1 MEKKTILIVEDE
13 KIIAEDIKNIIV
25 NFNYN
30 VPAII
35 TNGEKAIQKAGE
47 LKPDLIL
54 MDIMIE
60 GNINGIEAAK
70 QIYSKFSIPV
80 IFLTSYA
87 DEKIIEQAAKSSPFG
102 YIIKPFEDRELRAT
116 IEIALYKSK
125 MEIAFWK
132 NRNFLLKV
140 IDTVPNNIFVK
151 DKDGKY
157 LMVNKSV
164 AELFNTIPKDMV
176 GKTDRELIVQSMIK
190 NENLDNLIKDD
201 LEVIKKKKEVLIPEV
216 SLSLDNGERIWF
228 QTTKVPLIL
237 QDDSEAMLGVS
248 VDITALKNSFL
259 RLQDL
264 MEETVNG
271 LVSAVEKRDPYTAG
285 HQRRVSLLA
294 NAIAVKMKLSKF
306 QIDGL
311 RIAAIVHDIGKI
323 NIPTEILSKPGKL
336 SDQEFNLIK
345 THPQA
350 GFEILSTIS
359 FPWPVAEIVLQ
370 HQERINGSG
379 YPRGLKN
386 NEILIEARIIAV
398 ADVVEAIM
406 SHRPYRPSRGMDFAL
421 SEINLHKGVLYDEI
435 VAETCLNL
443 FKNKEFA
450 FSDSNRNL

>member
-1 MEKKTILIVEDE
+1 
-13 KIIAEDIKNIIV
+13 
-25 NFNYN
+25 
-30 VPAII
+30 
-35 TNGEKAIQKAGE
+35 
-47 LKPDLIL
+47 
-54 MDIMIE
+54 
-60 GNINGIEAAK
+60 
-70 QIYSKFSIPV
+70 
-80 IFLTSYA
+80 
-87 DEKIIEQAAKSSPFG
+87 
-102 YIIKPFEDRELRAT
+102 
-116 IEIALYKSK
+116 

-132 NRNFLLKV
+132 NRNFLLKI

-176 GKTDRELIVQSMIK
+176 GKTDRELIVRSMIK